1 MQSRRDFAKT
11 ALAALPL
18 ASLLQPAAWGA
29 KINSTVRGV
38 RLGTIT
44 YSFRDFPRTPGKD
57 NVDAII
63 QALTECGIGEIE
75 LFSPNL
81 EPGRA
86 AGVGRGNPAEAA
98 KAREDLRQWRLA
110 TPVDY
115 FQAIRKKFDA
125 AGINIYAYTMN
136 YRGEVTDAEIDKTFE
151 QAKAL
156 GVNLISSSTQVSM
169 TKRLLGFADRHKI
182 YLAFHGHAEY
192 DNPDEFSTPATFQQA
207 LDISKYAKVNLD
219 IGHFTAANEN
229 PVAYI
234 EQHHDRISH
243 LHMKDRK
250 KNKGDNVEWGHGATP
265 IKEVLAL
272 LRDKKYPIPAFVEYE
287 YKGTGT
293 SIEEVKKCMAYMK
306 QALA

>member
-1 MQSRRDFAKT
+1 MQSRRDFART

-18 ASLLQPAAWGA
+18 ANLLQPTAWGA

-75 LFSPNL
+75 LFSPNV

-98 KAREDLRQWRLA
+98 KARDDLRQWRLA
-110 TPVDY
+110 TPMDY
-115 FQAIRKKFDA
+115 FQAIRKKFDG

-136 YRGEVTDAEIDKTFE
+136 YRGEFTDTEIDKTFE

-169 TKRLLGFADRHKI
+169 TKRLLGFADRHKL

-207 LDISKYAKVNLD
+207 LDTSKYAKINLD

-250 KNKGDNVEWGHGATP
+250 KNKGDNVEWGHGDTP